1 MSDAEAAGRLVEIS
15 GALVRA
21 RVRRPVSLGEVV
33 RVGGE
38 GLLGE
43 AVALDRDLVTAQVY
57 ENTAGLRP
65 GDAFLGTG
73 RPLSVEL
80 GPGLLG
86 GVFDGIQRPLERLAA
101 AEGDVLSRGR
111 TAPALDRERAWP
123 FAPRKA
129 AGDEVRP
136 GDVLGVVAEAK
147 AFEHR
152 VLVPAGVEGRLI
164 EVARPGPLRVD
175 QPAARVATGRGEVA
189 VPLRHTWPV
198 RQPRPF
204 RARLPLALPMITGQR
219 VLDTFFPLPRGGAA
233 GMPGGFGTGKT
244 ILQHQLCKWAQADVI
259 VYVGCG
265 ERGNEMTRMLR
276 ELPALT
282 DPRTGR
288 ALAERTVLIANTSN
302 MPVPAREASIYTGVT
317 VAEYYRDMGYH
328 VALLADS
335 TSRWAEALR
344 EISGRLEEMPAEE
357 GYPPYLSSRL
367 AAYYERA
374 GRVTTLGGGE
384 GSVTLISAISPP
396 GGDLTEPVT
405 RHTQR
410 FTRCFWSLDKA
421 LAEARVFPAVSVR
434 SSYADL
440 PPELVAWWTG
450 VAPDWAARRQQAL
463 ALLEEA
469 GRLESTARLVGTQSL
484 PPRQRLVLRVASL
497 FEEGFLRQS
506 AFDPKDAS
514 CSPER
519 QVRLLRLLLR
529 FLEKAEA
536 ALGRGASAEEVGALP
551 VVASLERAKSAWGDG
566 ELAALDTLEREV
578 ERQCDALARP
588 ASPGSAAA

>member
-1 MSDAEAAGRLVEIS
+1 LIEIS

-21 RVRRPVSLGEVV
+21 RVVAPFSLGEVV
-33 RVGGE
+33 RVGEE

-43 AVALDRDLVTAQVY
+43 AVALEREVVTAQVY
-57 ENTAGLRP
+57 EDTAGLRP
-65 GDAFLGTG
+65 GDAFRGTG

-86 GVFDGIQRPLERLAA
+86 GVFDGIQRPLEMLAG
-101 AEGDVLSRGR
+101 AEGDFLARGG
-111 TAPALDRERAWP
+111 TAPALDRERGWD
-123 FAPRKA
+123 FEPRVS
-129 AGDEVRP
+129 AGDQVRP
-136 GDVLGVVAEAK
+136 GDVLGAVAETP

-152 VLVPAGVEGRLI
+152 LLVPPHVQGRVSW
-164 EVARPGPLRVD
+164 VAPAGPLRITET
-175 QPAARVATGRGEVA
+175 AARVTARQGELA
-189 VPLRHTWPV
+189 LPLLQSWPV

-204 RARLPLALPMITGQR
+204 RERLPLSLPMITGQR
-219 VLDTFFPLPRGGAA
+219 VLDTLFPLPRGGAA

-276 ELPALT
+276 DLPALT
-282 DPRTGR
+282 DPRSGR
-288 ALAERTVLIANTSN
+288 ALAERTVLVANTSN

-317 VAEYYRDMGYH
+317 VAEYYRDMGYD

-374 GRVTTLGGGE
+374 GRVATLGGGE

-440 PPELVAWWTG
+440 PGGLLEWWSDVA
-450 VAPDWAARRQQAL
+450 ADWPALRQRAL

-469 GRLESTARLVGTQSL
+469 ARLEGTARLVGTQSL

-514 CSPER
+514 CAPAR
-519 QVRLLRLLLR
+519 QVRLLRLMLR
-529 FLEKAEA
+529 FLEKAEQALA
-536 ALGRGASAEEVGALP
+536 AGANAEELAELP
-551 VVASLERAKSAWGDG
+551 VVAALERAKSTYGDG
-566 ELAALDTLEREV
+566 ELAGLDELARALDGQCAERA
-578 ERQCDALARP
+578 ALARG
-588 ASPGSAAA
+588 GSAAA

>member
-1 MSDAEAAGRLVEIS
+1 MSREEATGRLIEIA

-21 RVRRPVSLGEVV
+21 RVARPVSLGEVV
-33 RVGGE
+33 RVGGD

-43 AVALDRDLVTAQVY
+43 AVALDRDVVTAQVY
-57 ENTAGLRP
+57 EDTAGLRP
-65 GDAFLGTG
+65 GDAFRGTG
-73 RPLSVEL
+73 QPLSAEL

-86 GVFDGIQRPLERLAA
+86 GVFDGIQRPLERLAE
-101 AEGDVLSRGR
+101 AEGDFLSRGL

-123 FAPRKA
+123 WEPRA
-129 AGDEVRP
+129 REGDEVRP
-136 GDVLGVVAEAK
+136 GDVLGVVAETPV
-147 AFEHR
+147 FEHR
-152 VLVPAGVEGRLI
+152 VLVPPGVQGRVVH
-164 EVARPGPLRVD
+164 VAPPGPLRVE
-175 QPAARVATGRGEVA
+175 QPVARLEAAGGEVA
-189 VPLRHTWPV
+189 VPLVHSWPV

-204 RARLPLALPMITGQR
+204 RERLPLALPMITGQR
-219 VLDTFFPLPRGGAA
+219 VLDTFFPLPKGGAA

-244 ILQHQLCKWAQADVI
+244 IMQHQLCKWAQADVI

-282 DPRTGR
+282 DPRSGR

-302 MPVPAREASIYTGVT
+302 MPVTAREASIYTGVT

-374 GRVTTLGGGE
+374 GRVTSLGGRE

-450 VAPDWAARRQQAL
+450 VAADWAPLRQRAL

-469 GRLESTARLVGTQSL
+469 ARLESTARLVGTQSL

-514 CSPER
+514 CAPQR

-529 FLEKAEA
+529 FLEQAEL
-536 ALGRGASAEEVGALP
+536 ALGKGASAEDLCELP
-551 VVASLERAKSAWGDG
+551 VVASLERAKSAWGDA
-566 ELAALDTLEREV
+566 ELASLDALERELD
-578 ERQCDALARP
+578 RQCGERGAA
-588 ASPGSAAA
+588 AAGSAAA